1 MTQKTNASLTW
12 GDLIVAITD
21 DVTPF
26 IHDPATRYRIVALI
40 VSDLLS
46 RNPLRLGEHSRDLL
60 NLLINEVL
68 VSDKSNRRVS

>member
-1 MTQKTNASLTW
+1 MSQKTNASLTW

-26 IHDPATRYRIVALI
+26 VHDPATRYQIVALI

-68 VSDKSNRRVS
+68 VSDKSNQRVS

>member
-1 MTQKTNASLTW
+1 MSQKRNADLTW

-26 IHDPATRYRIVALI
+26 VHDPATRYRIVALI

>member
-26 IHDPATRYRIVALI
+26 VHDPATSYRIVALI
-40 VSDLLS
+40 ISDLLS
-46 RNPLRLGEHSRDLL
+46 RNAVRLGEHSRD
-60 NLLINEVL
+60 LLINEVL
-68 VSDKSNRRVS
+68 VSDKSNRRVG